1 MEHLTDQAIL
11 AGCISGNRLTQET
24 FVKRFSNL
32 VYTSVQYILRAGN
45 TSYCRSDL
53 EDLHNT
59 IFVKLFE
66 KGCKKLRQ
74 YKGKNGCSL
83 SSWIRLIAI
92 RTVLDHIR
100 KERTDALN
108 WKEKILSLDPFIN
121 IKSKTPE
128 IWTQINKAQQFNLI
142 REGLRSLLP
151 RDRLFIKLHCQQ
163 GLSISEV
170 AGMLRISEGNA
181 YSLKHRA
188 IKRLKKKIDIT
199 TKNITS

>member
-1 MEHLTDQAIL
+1 MDHMTDHALL
-11 AGCISGNRLTQET
+11 AGCISGNRITQET
-24 FVKRFSNL
+24 FVKQFSNL
-32 VYTSVQYILRAGN
+32 VYTSVQYILRVRN
-45 TSYCRSDL
+45 ISYCRSDL

-66 KGCKKLRQ
+66 RGCKKLRQ

-92 RTVLDHIR
+92 RTVLDHLR

-108 WKEKILSLDPFIN
+108 WIGRVLSLEPFIN

-128 IWTQINKAQQFNLI
+128 IWTLINKAQQFNLI

-151 RDRLFIKLHCQQ
+151 RDRLFIKLHCLE

-188 IKRLKKKIDIT
+188 IKRLKIKIDLIT
-199 TKNITS
+199 EDITS

>member
-1 MEHLTDQAIL
+1 MEHLTDHALL
-11 AGCISGNRLTQET
+11 AGCISGNRLTEET
-24 FVKRFSNL
+24 FVKQFSNL
-32 VYTSVQYILRAGN
+32 VYTSVQYILRARN
-45 TSYCRSDL
+45 ISYCRSDI

-66 KGCKKLRQ
+66 RRCKKLRQ

-108 WKEKILSLDPFIN
+108 WKERVLLLDPFIN
-121 IKSKTPE
+121 IESKTPE
-128 IWTQINKAQQFNLI
+128 IWTQINKAQQLSLI

-151 RDRLFIKLHCQQ
+151 RDRLFIKLHCLE

-170 AGMLRISEGNA
+170 AGMLKISEGNA

-188 IKRLKKKIDIT
+188 IKRLKIKIDLATEDIT
-199 TKNITS
+199 L

>member
-1 MEHLTDQAIL
+1 MEHLTDQALL

-24 FVKRFSNL
+24 FVKQFSNL
-32 VYTSVQYILRAGN
+32 VYTSVQYILRVRII
-45 TSYCRSDL
+45 SYCRSDL

-66 KGCKKLRQ
+66 RGCKKLRQ

-92 RTVLDHIR
+92 RTVIDHIR

-108 WKEKILSLDPFIN
+108 WKEGALSLDPFIN

-128 IWTQINKAQQFNLI
+128 IWTLTNKAQQFNLI

-151 RDRLFIKLHCQQ
+151 RDRLFIKLHCLE

-188 IKRLKKKIDIT
+188 IKRLKIKIDLIT
-199 TKNITS
+199 EDITS